1 MRTSC
6 AMMASSVT
14 PLVENEG
21 AEVDGTVE
29 AGGAA
34 VCVWG
39 YLGLSCAALR
49 RTVAASMAHMKVKWG
64 DSG

>member
-14 PLVENEG
+14 PPTEDKG
-21 AEVDGTVE
+21 AVE

-34 VCVWG
+34 ISIRGC
-39 YLGLSCAALR
+39 LSLSCAALYQ
-49 RTVAASMAHMKVKWG
+49 TVVASMAHMKVK
-64 DSG
+64 